1 MAKRSVLWFSVA
13 LGVLGAC
20 KRPQPMCE
28 RVLGRWQGERIEGVA
43 GASPELQAVFRA
55 AALRERWT
63 LTGESLARESVGT
76 ERVMQRS
83 EQDGQCV
90 LELANDER
98 GRSSRVLRLSV
109 GEDERLRAVSRG
121 GGESA
126 PVVVLQR
133 VQ

>member
-1 MAKRSVLWFSVA
+1 
-13 LGVLGAC
+13 
-20 KRPQPMCE
+20 
-28 RVLGRWQGERIEGVA
+28 
-43 GASPELQAVFRA
+43 
-55 AALRERWT
+55 
-63 LTGESLARESVGT
+63 
-76 ERVMQRS
+76 
-83 EQDGQCV
+83 V